1 MSVRDIVRMANQI
14 SDFFQAYSH
23 DVAVK
28 ETATHIR
35 NFWDPRM
42 RRQLFEHLAAGG
54 QGLSEIAIEAG
65 RKLAQES
72 AVKEQA
78 AKGGAAPAKA

>member
-1 MSVRDIVRMANQI
+1 MAVRDIVRMANQI
-14 SDFFQAYSH
+14 ADFFKAYSH
-23 DVAVK
+23 EVAVK

-54 QGLSEIAIEAG
+54 QGLCDIALEAG
-65 RKLAQES
+65 RKLAEES
-72 AVKEQA
+72 AAKESAAA
-78 AKGGAAPAKA
+78 AKA

>member
-1 MSVRDIVRMANQI
+1 MAVRDIVRMANQI
-14 SDFFQAYSH
+14 SDYFKAYSH

-42 RRQLFEHLAAGG
+42 RRQLAEHLAAGG
-54 QGLSEIAIEAG
+54 QGLTEIALEAG
-65 RKLAQES
+65 RRVVE
-72 AVKEQA
+72 EGA
-78 AKGGAAPAKA
+78 AKERAAASKA

>member
-1 MSVRDIVRMANQI
+1 MTVRDIVRMANQI
-14 SDFFQAYSH
+14 SDFFKAYSH

-42 RRQLFEHLAAGG
+42 RRQLAEHLATGG
-54 QGLSEIAIEAG
+54 EGLSAIALEAG
-65 RKLAQES
+65 RTVAEE
-72 AVKEQA
+72 VA
-78 AKGGAAPAKA
+78 AKARASAEKA

>member
-1 MSVRDIVRMANQI
+1 MALSDIVRMANQI
-14 SDFFQAYSH
+14 ADFFAAYPH

-42 RRQLFEHLAAGG
+42 RKELFDHLTKGG
-54 QGLSEIAIEAG
+54 EGLKPIASEAG
-65 RKLAQES
+65 WSLM
-72 AVKEQA
+72 
-78 AKGGAAPAKA
+78 AKA

>member
-1 MSVRDIVRMANQI
+1 MTVRDIVRMANQI
-14 SDFFQAYSH
+14 GDFFQAYPN

-42 RRQLFEHLAAGG
+42 RRQLFEHLTAGG
-54 QGLSEIAIEAG
+54 QGLSAIAREA
-65 RKLAQES
+65 
-72 AVKEQA
+72 
-78 AKGGAAPAKA
+78 